1 MLTIDG
7 SFGEGGGQILR
18 SALALSLVT
27 RTPFRIEKVR
37 AGRER
42 PGLARQHLAAVEA
55 AARVGGWTLPRRDP
69 ARAARAARAPGAR
82 RGAGAAGAGDGG
94 EPGAVDRGAR
104 VGDGGAAPRL
114 GRRVPRGGGGARGE
128 RAGQRALH
136 RDRV

>member
-55 AARVGGWTLPRRDP
+55 AARVGQAEVTWAQLGSQELAFRPGEVAACEYHFAVGSAGSTTLVLQTLLP
-69 ARAARAARAPGAR
+69 ALLGAPGASTVTLE
-82 RGAGAAGAGDGG
+82 GG
-94 EPGAVDRGAR
+94 
-104 VGDGGAAPRL
+104 
-114 GRRVPRGGGGARGE
+114 
-128 RAGQRALH
+128 
-136 RDRV
+136 